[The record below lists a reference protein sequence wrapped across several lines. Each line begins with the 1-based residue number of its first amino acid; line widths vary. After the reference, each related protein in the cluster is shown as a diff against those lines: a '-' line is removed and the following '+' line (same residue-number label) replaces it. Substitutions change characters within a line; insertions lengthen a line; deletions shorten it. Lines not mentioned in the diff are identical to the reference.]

1 MGSSRCSYVC
11 FESCINPSA
20 ISSHLLK
27 NLEISTEPL
36 VGRRTV
42 LKAFEIGFQL
52 ERRLRGKAINHPC
65 PVPGALDHALFAE
78 VGEMLGNLGLR
89 KAQNFLEMAD
99 AKRTLCQQMDDSQ
112 PRGIAE
118 TLVNLN
124 QLHARNI
131 ATVDIFVNLYI
142 RLSVCFLRRAESS
155 RPIARENSNP
165 AAFKLC
171 YNSSKWPFTDA
182 LRGGFRVAS
191 YVGRSDVD
199 EDESDK
205 LRVLVADG
213 WRAGLV
219 DLCEH

>member
-1 MGSSRCSYVC
+1 
-11 FESCINPSA
+11 
-20 ISSHLLK
+20 
-27 NLEISTEPL
+27 
-36 VGRRTV
+36 
-42 LKAFEIGFQL
+42 
-52 ERRLRGKAINHPC
+52 
-65 PVPGALDHALFAE
+65 
-78 VGEMLGNLGLR
+78 MLGDLGLR

-124 QLHARNI
+124 QLHARSI
-131 ATVDIFVNLYI
+131 ATVNVFVNLYI

-155 RPIARENSNP
+155 RPIAGKIPIP

-171 YNSSKWPFTDA
+171 YNSGKWPFTDA
-182 LRGGFRVAS
+182 LQGGFHVAS

-219 DLCEH
+219 DLCEY